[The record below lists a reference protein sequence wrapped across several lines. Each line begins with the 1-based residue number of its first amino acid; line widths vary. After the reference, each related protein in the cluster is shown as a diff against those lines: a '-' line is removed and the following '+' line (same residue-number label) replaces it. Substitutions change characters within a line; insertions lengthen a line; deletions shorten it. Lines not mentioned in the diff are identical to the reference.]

1 MAKALNLYK
10 WYFHSAKKNET
21 LKSIQAS
28 VDHLMLVFVGK
39 PGCSVCAAQWKAL
52 NTPEFTQY
60 LKENEIVGLKIDDTQ
75 AHYQSLLAQAKRYT
89 NPDGSKTA
97 NGAPFLAL
105 VKNDAVLTDLDLSMT
120 FKKTGVPNILEW
132 ICGST
137 PKYVPEL
144 NSKNVI
150 TWIEEIKQSEVFKK
164 AFPWLVPPRVLK
176 FVKAT
181 PPEEDIKSSD
191 ELQECPEKYIVAG
204 GGSIIQ
210 ESIKIKTS
218 EDVKIKYSE
227 LCDCDEIYNVA
238 VGDQEFQVSYRYWK
252 GMAEPQ
258 VWILGDDD
266 ADTKLICTTEK
277 LPKAGK
283 EKILK
288 ALFISYM
295 LGSGYLKLEQ

>member
-39 PGCSVCAAQWKAL
+39 PGCSVCKAQWKAL
-52 NTPEFTQY
+52 NTPEFTKY

-75 AHYQSLLAQAKRYT
+75 AHYQSLLAQAKRYM
-89 NPDGSKTA
+89 NPDGSKTE

-105 VKNDAVLTDLDLSMT
+105 VKNNAVLTDLELSMT
-120 FKKTGVPNILEW
+120 FKKTGVPHILEW

-137 PKYVPEL
+137 SKYVPITDD
-144 NSKNVI
+144 KNVI
-150 TWIEEIKQSEVFKK
+150 TWIEEIKQTDIFKK

-176 FVKAT
+176 FVKAS
-181 PPEEDIKSSD
+181 PPEAEEAD
-191 ELQECPEKYIVAG
+191 ELQECPEKYLVAG

-210 ESIKIKTS
+210 DSIKIKTS

-227 LCDCDEIYNVA
+227 LCDCDEIYAVT

-252 GMAEPQ
+252 GMKEPQ

>member
-10 WYFHSAKKNET
+10 WYFHSTKKNET

-75 AHYQSLLAQAKRYT
+75 AHYQSLLAQAKRYM

-105 VKNDAVLTDLDLSMT
+105 VKNNAVLTDLDLSMT

-137 PKYVPEL
+137 SKYVPTVD
-144 NSKNVI
+144 SKNVI
-150 TWIEEIKQSEVFKK
+150 AWIEEMKQTEVFKK
-164 AFPWLVPPRVLK
+164 AFPWLVPPRIL
-176 FVKAT
+176 KAT
-181 PPEEDIKSSD
+181 PLAEEDLKLSD
-191 ELQECPEKYIVAG
+191 ELHECPEKYIVAG

-218 EDVKIKYSE
+218 EDIKIKYSE

-238 VGDQEFQVSYRYWK
+238 VGDQKFQVSYRYWK

-266 ADTKLICTTEK
+266 AGTKLICTTQK
-277 LPKAGK
+277 LAKAGRD
-283 EKILK
+283 KILK